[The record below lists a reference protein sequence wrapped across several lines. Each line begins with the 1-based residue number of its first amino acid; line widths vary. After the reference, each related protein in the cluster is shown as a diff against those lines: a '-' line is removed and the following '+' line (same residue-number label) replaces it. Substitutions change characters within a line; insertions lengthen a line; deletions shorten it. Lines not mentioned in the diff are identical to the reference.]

1 MQSSGASLL
10 TFTLAQK
17 SDSVAFVDIWNMFAA
32 PELQIDRD
40 IVAKVVVTTAY
51 GLDIHQ
57 RRFRP
62 DVTLLVLRHP
72 VDTYDSLYKRPYA
85 NESGL
90 IDEKFGVLEAVFRA
104 RAACDYIV
112 HYEDFV
118 FSPRNFIDLSNCIGW
133 SIDYE
138 ALRFARTPQEIE
150 DCNSRALPDLHD
162 RLKYGIGKFRS
173 DGRRPDRVRFAE
185 PTGARAHLTRLCPS
199 VLDHY
204 QTLRADRAARWNI
217 PSSAA
222 LTCSLAAIIRGP
234 LRATDTSD
242 RFTHVYHRLRF
253 KNWTRQCSVVDE
265 VVCLCPRPNR
275 GDTQLTVEGL
285 PGRPFNRV
293 RGFVIAPH
301 PSNPGT
307 DVYLRV
313 NGADRV
319 PLAEQTFTLS
329 HSDMRCIDLA
339 FEPQAAGTALTLAV
353 SSSESVGT
361 AAVAGVCFR
370 DMRLDY
376 VVP

>member
-17 SDSVAFVDIWNMFAA
+17 PNSVAFVDIWNMFAA
-32 PELQIDRD
+32 PELQTDRD
-40 IVAKVVVTTAY
+40 VVAKVVVTTAY

-72 VDTYDSLYKRPYA
+72 VDTYDSLCKRPYA

-104 RAACDYIV
+104 GAACDYTV

-118 FSPRNFIDLSNCIGW
+118 FSPRNFIDLSNRIGW

-138 ALRFARTPQEIE
+138 ALGFARTPQEIE
-150 DCNSRALPDLHD
+150 DCNTRALPDLQD

-173 DGRRPDRVRFAE
+173 DGRRPDRVRFAG
-185 PTGARAHLTRLCPS
+185 PTGARAHLTHLCPS
-199 VLDHY
+199 LLDHY
-204 QTLRADRAARWNI
+204 LTLRADRAARWNI
-217 PSSAA
+217 PTSTA
-222 LTCSLAAIIRGP
+222 LTCSLGPIIHGP
-234 LRATDTSD
+234 LRATNTNE
-242 RFTHVYHRLRF
+242 RAMHPQHRVHF

-265 VVCLCPRPNR
+265 VVCLCPRSGR
-275 GDTQLTVEGL
+275 GDTQLSVEGL

-307 DVYLRV
+307 NVYLRV
-313 NGADRV
+313 NDVDGV
-319 PLAEQTFTLS
+319 LLAEQTFILS
-329 HSDMRCIDLA
+329 CCDMRCIDLA
-339 FEPQAAGTALTLAV
+339 FEPRAAAIALTLSV
-353 SSSESVGT
+353 SSSEIVST
-361 AAVAGVCFR
+361 AAEARVCFR